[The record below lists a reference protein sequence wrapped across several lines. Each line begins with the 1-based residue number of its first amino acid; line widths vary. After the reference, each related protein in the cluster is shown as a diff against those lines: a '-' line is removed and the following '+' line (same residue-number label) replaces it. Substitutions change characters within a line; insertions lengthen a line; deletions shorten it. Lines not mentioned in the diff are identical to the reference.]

1 MTLKSPIT
9 NPKITYYF
17 KNTFN
22 SDSIVALAQLHTLDL
37 TANNLAALPAN
48 FYEMRGLKQAHGFQ
62 NFHKHGLWLHQNP
75 LKTPPKEV
83 WRTEDPQKIFEYMKR
98 LRVSTR
104 RHDNAIYTIVNSLF
118 ACFRCRL

>member
-1 MTLKSPIT
+1 
-9 NPKITYYF
+9 
-17 KNTFN
+17 
-22 SDSIVALAQLHTLDL
+22 
-37 TANNLAALPAN
+37 
-48 FYEMRGLKQAHGFQ
+48 MRGLKQAHGFQ